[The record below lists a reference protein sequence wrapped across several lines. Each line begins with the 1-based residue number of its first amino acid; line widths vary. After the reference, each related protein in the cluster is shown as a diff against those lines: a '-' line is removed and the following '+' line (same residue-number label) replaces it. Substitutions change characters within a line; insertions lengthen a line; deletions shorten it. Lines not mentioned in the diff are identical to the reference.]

1 MNQATDALHKMYQQL
16 SAIHPVNDTAWE
28 DFQQIW
34 SPVSYKRKAVI
45 TTAGE
50 VEKYLY
56 WVVEGL
62 QRGFHL
68 HEQKEATI
76 VFTYPGSFSGIID
89 SFLLQ
94 EPSKYFL
101 ETLTGSQ
108 FLRASFQQVEL
119 CRKRHPSIAELM
131 YQSLAFTTKGILE
144 RQIELMVYSA
154 EEKFRT
160 LLKRSP
166 HILQLVP
173 HKYLASY
180 LGIDATTFSKL
191 LGSVRLG
198 S

>member
-1 MNQATDALHKMYQQL
+1 MYRTL
-16 SAIHPVNDTAWE
+16 SAIHPIAEEAWQE
-28 DFQQIW
+28 FEQIW
-34 SPVSYKRKAVI
+34 TPVQYKRKAVI

-56 WVVEGL
+56 WVVEGV

-68 HEQKEATI
+68 HEQKEATV
-76 VFTYPGSFSGIID
+76 VFTYPGSFSGILD

-94 EPSKYFL
+94 IPSNYYL
-101 ETLTGSQ
+101 ETLTTSR
-108 FLRASFQQVEL
+108 FLRASFQQVEQ
-119 CRKRHPSIAELM
+119 CRKQFPSIAELM
-131 YQSLAFTTKGILE
+131 YQSLAYTTKGILE

-191 LGSVRLG
+191 LGSVRV
-198 S
+198 

>member
-1 MNQATDALHKMYQQL
+1 MQPALQKMYEQL
-16 SAIHPVNDTAWE
+16 SLIHPIEAAAWE
-28 DFQQIW
+28 QFQEIW
-34 SPVSYKRKAVI
+34 TPISYKRKELV

-50 VEKYLY
+50 VERFLY
-56 WVVEGL
+56 WVVDGV

-76 VFTYPGSFSGIID
+76 VFTYAGSFSGIID

-94 EPSKYFL
+94 QPSRYYL
-101 ETLTGSQ
+101 ETLTSSQ
-108 FLRASFQQVEL
+108 FLRASFRQVEA
-119 CRKRHPSIAELM
+119 CRKSHACIAELM
-131 YQSLAFTTKGILE
+131 YKALAFTTGGILE
-144 RQIELMVYSA
+144 RQIELMVYTA

-191 LGSVRLG
+191 LGSIRL

>member
-1 MNQATDALHKMYQQL
+1 MKDSATALEKMYQQL
-16 SAIHPVNDTAWE
+16 SAIYPIDEAAWQ
-28 DFQQIW
+28 DFQRIW
-34 SPVSYKRKAVI
+34 TTASYKRKEVVTA
-45 TTAGE
+45 AGE
-50 VEKYLY
+50 VERYLY
-56 WVVEGL
+56 WVVEGV

-68 HEQKEATI
+68 HDQKEATV

-94 EPSKYFL
+94 QPSRYYL
-101 ETLTGSQ
+101 ETLTSSQ
-108 FLRASFQQVEL
+108 FLRASYRQVEE
-119 CRKRHPSIAELM
+119 CRLQHPSIAEAM
-131 YQSLAFTTKGILE
+131 YKALAFTTSGILE

-191 LGSVRLG
+191 LGTIRLG
-198 S
+198 

>member
-1 MNQATDALHKMYQQL
+1 MKDSATALEKMYQQL
-16 SAIHPVNDTAWE
+16 SAIHPIEETAWK
-28 DFQQIW
+28 DFQGIW
-34 SPVSYKRKAVI
+34 TTASYKRKEVVTA
-45 TTAGE
+45 AGE
-50 VEKYLY
+50 VERYLY
-56 WVVEGL
+56 WVVEGV

-68 HEQKEATI
+68 HDQKEATV

-94 EPSKYFL
+94 QPSRYYL
-101 ETLTGSQ
+101 ETLTSSH
-108 FLRASFQQVEL
+108 FLRASYRQVEE
-119 CRKRHPSIAELM
+119 CRLQHPSIAELM
-131 YQSLAFTTKGILE
+131 YKALAFTTSGILE

-191 LGSVRLG
+191 LGTIRLG
-198 S
+198 